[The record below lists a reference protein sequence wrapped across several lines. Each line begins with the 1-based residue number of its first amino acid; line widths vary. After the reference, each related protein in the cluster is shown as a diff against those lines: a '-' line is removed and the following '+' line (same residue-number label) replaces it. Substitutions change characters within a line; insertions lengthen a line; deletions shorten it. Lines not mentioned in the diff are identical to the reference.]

1 MSQTPLGP
9 ENTDIEPEVGDNV
22 AEELAYRLR
31 QQELVSQF
39 GLFALRSRTMADVFQ
54 EATRVSASGLNVA
67 LCKLLRYIPE
77 EEMLLIVAGVGWK
90 EGVVGT
96 ARLGADLESPGGYA
110 FQSGQPLVSNH
121 LSAESRFRTPPLLR
135 DHGVTRAINV
145 PVRDGERAFGV
156 LEADSPDTTRFSFAD
171 TAFLQ
176 SIANIISVAF
186 ERWKVEEQLK
196 LERQRSDLLAKEQ
209 QHRIKNL
216 FAVTGALLR
225 ISERDAARDG
235 SSPLELAQERL
246 AALSR
251 ASSLSM
257 GDMAAIQEMTD
268 AVQLTKEVLAPY
280 DGNVRIQGEGIELPP
295 EQVPLL
301 ALMLHEFATN
311 AVKYGAFAGAD
322 GAIEIDW
329 SRSDEEIRLSWAEQ
343 GAPPRD
349 QDTSDGGFGST
360 LIKSVSAQIGAEIVQ
375 DWREEGLRIEVRFA
389 TSSTDRENAQA
400 TFDP

>member
-1 MSQTPLGP
+1 MSQTSLGP
-9 ENTDIEPEVGDNV
+9 EETDIEPEVGGNV

-54 EATRVSASGLNVA
+54 EATRISASGLNVA

-77 EEMLLIVAGVGWK
+77 EKMLLIVAGVGWK
-90 EGVVGT
+90 NGVVGNT
-96 ARLGADLESPGGYA
+96 RLGADLESPGGYA

-121 LSAESRFRTPPLLR
+121 LSAESRFRTPQLLR

-145 PVRDGERAFGV
+145 PVRDGERPFGV
-156 LEADSPDTTRFSFAD
+156 LEVDSPDTTRFSFAD

-176 SIANIISVAF
+176 SIANIISVAS

-257 GDMAAIQEMTD
+257 GDLDAIQEMTD

-280 DGNVRIQGEGIELPP
+280 DGNVHIGGEEIELSS

-311 AVKYGAFAGAD
+311 AVKYGAFAGED

-329 SRSDEEIRLSWAEQ
+329 SRNDGDICLSWAER
-343 GAPPRD
+343 GAPPRNE
-349 QDTSDGGFGST
+349 TTRDGGFGSS
-360 LIKSVSAQIGAEIVQ
+360 LIKSVSVQIGAEIVR
-375 DWREEGLRIEVRFA
+375 DWREEGLCLEVRFGA
-389 TSSTDRENAQA
+389 RQEDKR
-400 TFDP
+400 

>member
-1 MSQTPLGP
+1 MSQTPPGP
-9 ENTDIEPEVGDNV
+9 EDTDAEPEVGGNL

-31 QQELVSQF
+31 QQDLVSQF
-39 GLFALRSRTMADVFQ
+39 GLFALRSHTIADVFQ
-54 EATRVSASGLNVA
+54 EATRVSASGLKVA

-96 ARLGADLESPGGYA
+96 ARLGVDLESPGGYA

-121 LSAESRFRTPPLLR
+121 LSAESRFRTPRLLR

-145 PVRDGERAFGV
+145 PVRDGERPFGV
-156 LEADSPDTTRFSFAD
+156 LEVDSPDTSRFSFAD

-196 LERQRSDLLAKEQ
+196 LERQRSELLAQEQ

-225 ISERDAARDG
+225 LSERDAARDG

-257 GDMAAIQEMTD
+257 GDPGAMQELTD
-268 AVQLTKEVLAPY
+268 AVRLTGEVLAPY
-280 DGNVRIQGEGIELPP
+280 DGNVRIHGEGIELSS

-311 AVKYGAFAGAD
+311 AVKYGAFAGED
-322 GAIEIDW
+322 GAVEIDW
-329 SRSDEEIRLSWAEQ
+329 TRTDEEIRLSWAEH

-349 QDTSDGGFGST
+349 QDTNDGGFGST
-360 LIKSVSAQIGAEIVQ
+360 LIKSVSVQIGAEVVQ
-375 DWREEGLRIEVRFA
+375 EWREEGLCIEVRFA
-389 TSSTDRENAQA
+389 CPSIDRDKTQA
-400 TFDP
+400 TFAP